1 MGAREN
7 LAGGFAFIMTI
18 FLGALNGFNPVSIV
32 VGFLVWY
39 LIGYTGLTLL
49 GIPDAA

>member
-7 LAGGFAFIMTI
+7 LAGGFAFFMTI
-18 FLGALNGFNPVSIV
+18 FLGVLNGFNLVSVV
-32 VGFLVWY
+32 VGFLIWY
-39 LIGYTGLTLL
+39 IIGYTGLTLL